1 MPGPSPNKNNN
12 PNHPQSHS
20 APRGGGNNTHPQS
33 HSAPRGSQTTTPPT
47 SDKPHYPLP
56 KTYPTVPGGE
66 FGNNRGDHIHQGI
79 DLGCP
84 VGTDVL
90 AAKDGKL
97 TRREDPPGY
106 GHYITIDHANNERT
120 IYGHLS
126 EYKIASGET
135 VKKGDVI
142 ALSGGAAGAPGS
154 GDSTGPHLHFQVEKN
169 GTPID
174 PAPWLDGAT
183 TGAGTPGGNPGSTAT
198 AADLG
203 ALAKSTAFSTFL
215 NFPGIMNNEVSLAL
229 KGERSLMNDEKLF
242 PFVQQ
247 LCEASLRSFQSLP
260 NGAFFAFFPDYFGG
274 LNHRTAYWSISDL
287 ETIDAT
293 MELSDDALATHVYV
307 VGDNNVT
314 YNIDKIDMMQSSG
327 VVTLFT
333 AFQADFLSGAPVGAS
348 KVSGTDSKKSDTKV
362 PDSMIQKDQAISFLQ
377 KYGARPHYEAA
388 PMVQSPY
395 FEAFL
400 AYQRFMLLWSK
411 QFVTTFTFTYMPE
424 LFPGGIIEFEAHGI
438 QCYIDEV
445 EHTCDY
451 AEGFVTRA
459 VLSAPA
465 AIGKRDASGNIVR
478 SGRTGAH
485 EGMIRAG
492 AIGRPTG
499 TGA

>member
-1 MPGPSPNKNNN
+1 MPAIDSNK
-12 PNHPQSHS
+12 PV
-20 APRGGGNNTHPQS
+20 APRGN
-33 HSAPRGSQTTTPPT
+33 QTTAPPT
-47 SDKPHYPLP
+47 SNKPHYPLP
-56 KTYPTVPGGE
+56 RKYAVTDE
-66 FGNNRGDHIHQGI
+66 FGNDRGDHLHAGI
-79 DLGCP
+79 DLSAP
-84 VGTDVL
+84 EGTDVL

-97 TRREDPPGY
+97 TRLEDPSGY
-106 GHYITIDHANNERT
+106 GHYVTVDHADNEQT
-120 IYGHLS
+120 LYGHLS
-126 EYKIASGET
+126 AFTIASGAT
-135 VKKGDVI
+135 VKKGEI
-142 ALSGGAAGAPGS
+142 IGKSGNTGSSRGA
-154 GDSTGPHLHFQVEKN
+154 HLHFEVHKN
-169 GTPID
+169 GTPVD
-174 PAPWLDGAT
+174 PEPWLDGAE
-183 TGAGTPGGNPGSTAT
+183 TGAGTGGDPGSTAT

-229 KGERSLMNDEKLF
+229 RGERSLMNDEKLF

-333 AFQADFLSGAPVGAS
+333 AFQADFLSGAPVGAN
-348 KVSGTDSKKSDTKV
+348 KVSGSDSKESDAKV
-362 PDSMIQKDQAISFLQ
+362 PDSMIKKDQAIAFLQ
-377 KYGARPHYEAA
+377 KYGARPHYEQA

-465 AIGKRDASGNIVR
+465 AIGKRDASGKIVR

-499 TGA
+499 TGE